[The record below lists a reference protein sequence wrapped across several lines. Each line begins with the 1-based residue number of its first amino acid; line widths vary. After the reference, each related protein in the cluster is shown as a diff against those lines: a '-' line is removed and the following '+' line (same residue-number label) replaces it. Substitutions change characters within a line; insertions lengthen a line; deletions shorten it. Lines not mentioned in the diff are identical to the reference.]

1 MAYRKYKKNYK
12 KSRSRSNAMC
22 KPTVYGSAA
31 YLAQQALR
39 GVKQLRGIINSELHR
54 KDSIASTT
62 VGTGGYIFAVSSIT
76 QGDLYDNRQGN
87 SVLVKSLNIQGNVK
101 WDTSATDSAL
111 TMWVII
117 DTQQASDT
125 TPSIADIFNG
135 QGPHSILNA
144 QTVGRY
150 KILLK
155 KHYSQDS
162 SKQLVFIDE
171 HMTMNHH
178 VRYNGASHTD
188 IQKGGIYVIF
198 ISNQTTYTPTFSVNT
213 RISYYDN

>member
-1 MAYRKYKKNYK
+1 MAYRKYKKNYN
-12 KSRSRSNAMC
+12 KSKSRSNAMC

-31 YLAQQALR
+31 FLAQQALR

-54 KDSIASTT
+54 KDSTATPSVSTS
-62 VGTGGYIFAVSSIT
+62 GYIFTVSDIV
-76 QGDLYDNRQGN
+76 QGDVYDNRQGN
-87 SVLVKSLNIQGNVK
+87 SILVKSLNIQGNIK
-101 WDTSATDSAL
+101 WNTSATDSAL

-125 TPSIADIFNG
+125 TPSIGDIFNG

-162 SKQLVFIDE
+162 SKQLVFVDE

-178 VRYNGASHTD
+178 VRYNGALASD
-188 IQKGGIYVIF
+188 IQKGGIYVVF
-198 ISNQTTYTPTFSVNT
+198 ISNRGTLSPQATIVS
-213 RISYYDN
+213 RLSYYDN